1 MAEEIYPSI
10 EGARTTYM
18 QEKMSPEQCKWCTD
32 LALAPSRGRISPS
45 VPIPTQRSKA
55 CCYQSACPRASL
67 QPPNCYSLLFQDAI
81 TQIALWFQNKVGGEM
96 STRATACCKS
106 SKDALVSHA
115 VPFPLLEGVRFRLAH
130 FLSLPPSY
138 QDYCNRLIIPF
149 YAVDKNINHF
159 KQMF

>member
-1 MAEEIYPSI
+1 
-10 EGARTTYM
+10 
-18 QEKMSPEQCKWCTD
+18 
-32 LALAPSRGRISPS
+32 
-45 VPIPTQRSKA
+45 
-55 CCYQSACPRASL
+55 
-67 QPPNCYSLLFQDAI
+67 
-81 TQIALWFQNKVGGEM
+81 M
-96 STRATACCKS
+96 STGATACCKS

-115 VPFPLLEGVRFRLAH
+115 VPFPLLEGVRFRLAR